1 MCLKKFPTHSR
12 KSLSICFGNFLS
24 ERFYPSELERVFY
37 SNNGDNKLIEPI
49 SSDFI
54 PAKSKHFLDKN
65 FALATEKDLAL
76 IAQFEDWF
84 DNKLVQIKKLE
95 DKLINSVPNSLQI
108 NTIKAVLSQ
117 TKISIGI
124 SH

>member
-1 MCLKKFPTHSR
+1 LCLKKFPNHSH

-37 SNNGDNKLIEPI
+37 SDNGDNKLIEPI

-54 PAKSKHFLDKN
+54 PAKSKHFVDKN
-65 FALATEKDLAL
+65 FSLATEKDLAL

-84 DNKLVQIKKLE
+84 DNKLVQIRKLE
-95 DKLINSVPNSLQI
+95 NKLINSMPNSLQI
-108 NTIKAVLSQ
+108 NTIIAVLSQ